1 MVSQALVRVDAS
13 QGQRVTLVR
22 YEVYS
27 YGKHHYSQ
35 ATSFASFHPVSSL
48 GRESDDEGFGRKMS
62 SHDRSP
68 AET

>member
-1 MVSQALVRVDAS
+1 
-13 QGQRVTLVR
+13 
-22 YEVYS
+22 VYS

-48 GRESDDEGFGRKMS
+48 GRESDNEGFGRKMS
-62 SHDRSP
+62 SRDRSP